1 MDSEEKLLCDLCS
14 WVEAEKGRSS
24 ALARTLGVSRAR
36 VSHWL
41 TGRRKLDLHYGL
53 LIQQFLANQ
62 QEHTSEPPLDQRAP
76 PQEFSETAP
85 KVRGKT
91 KA

>member
-1 MDSEEKLLCDLCS
+1 MDSEEKLRCDLCA
-14 WVEAEKGRSS
+14 WLEAERGRSS
-24 ALARTLGVSRAR
+24 ALARALGVSRAR

-53 LIQQFLANQ
+53 LIQEFLANQ
-62 QEHTSEPPLDQRAP
+62 GVPLQRISP
-76 PQEFSETAP
+76 EFSETAP

>member
-14 WVEAEKGRSS
+14 WLEAEKGRSS

-53 LIQQFLANQ
+53 LIQEFLQ
-62 QEHTSEPPLDQRAP
+62 KH
-76 PQEFSETAP
+76 
-85 KVRGKT
+85 KG
-91 KA
+91 